1 MSRLRRGLALPAAL
15 FTLAIIALFIA
26 GSAFTAMQEARASLG
41 TLAERSAL
49 ETAEYGAVAVLR
61 DWDPAW
67 NVFASLGQTLGPFT
81 HAMPNGATATVRVT
95 RTSVTSWW
103 VVSEGTTGAAV
114 ARDARRTLNALFR
127 LDNLP
132 GVPDA
137 ALTVTDSASVT
148 GTGTVIGTDSVETT
162 GLCGSL
168 TSIPAAGVAAPDT
181 TRISGT
187 SGIIGIPPLI
197 TDSSASVLVAKFDS
211 ALRADIVLPD
221 GAIITPAPAATGAVC
236 DTTVVTNWGDPGGGA
251 CARHFPVIRALGDII
266 VRGGTGQGILIAAGD
281 VLFENGASFSG
292 IVTPRDDFV
301 TGSGG
306 GSVLGVVIAGDAR
319 RGAGD
324 HSVVGSGSWIR
335 RSTCRV
341 HQVRLAAAHPTRI
354 TQRWW
359 AEFD

>member
-1 MSRLRRGLALPAAL
+1 MSRSRRGLALPAAL

-26 GSAFTAMQEARASLG
+26 GSAFTATQEARASLG

-49 ETAEYGAVAVLR
+49 ESAEFGAAAVLR
-61 DWDPAW
+61 DWDPTW
-67 NVFASLGQTLGPFT
+67 NVQTSVGQTLGPFI
-81 HAMPNGATATVRVT
+81 HAMPDGATATVRMT

-103 VVSEGTTGAAV
+103 VVSEGTTGTAV
-114 ARDARRTLNALFR
+114 AREARRTLNALFR
-127 LDNLP
+127 LDLVP

-137 ALTVTDSASVT
+137 ALNVADSASVT
-148 GTGTVIGTDSVETT
+148 GTGAVIGTDSVETPGT
-162 GLCGSL
+162 CASL
-168 TSIPAAGVAAPDT
+168 TSVPNAGVAAPDT

-187 SGIIGIPPLI
+187 SGIIGVPPLI
-197 TDSSASVLVAKFDS
+197 TDSTVAVLVSRLDA
-211 ALRADIVLPD
+211 ALTADIVLPD
-221 GAIITPAPAATGAVC
+221 GAIVTPAPVAAGAVC
-236 DTTVVTNWGDPGGGA
+236 DTAVMTNWGDPGGGA
-251 CARHFPVIRALGDII
+251 CSRHFPVIRALGDVI
-266 VRGGTGQGILIAAGD
+266 VRGGIGQGILIAAGD
-281 VLFENGASFSG
+281 VQFENGAAFSG

-306 GSVLGVVIAGDAR
+306 GSVLGVVIAGDVR

-341 HQVRLAAAHPTRI
+341 HRARLAAAHPTRI